1 MSLDVRAITL
11 ERIIIVTT
19 HTIPSEI
26 AGKMVGEIVA
36 ADYRTASVFD
46 KYGIDFCCGGQA
58 SLDAACLEKGV
69 ALEAVLQ
76 DLERA
81 EQAPGL
87 VEQHDQWALD
97 FLADYI
103 VNQFHNYTK
112 DMLPRITEYVETV
125 ANVHG
130 ATHPETL
137 AIAELWPGVRGELAM
152 HMQKEELLLFPY
164 IKRLVHSEAE
174 GTAPKKPP
182 FGSAESLIVEM
193 EEEHDNTGSALGEM
207 EQVTQGFTVPAD
219 GCATF
224 QTLYAY
230 LKEFDAA
237 TKKHVHMEN
246 NILFPKAI
254 ELERSLLAG

>member
-1 MSLDVRAITL
+1 MSLGVRAIPL
-11 ERIIIVTT
+11 ERILIVTT
-19 HTIPSEI
+19 DTIPSAI

-46 KYGIDFCCGGQA
+46 KYGIDFCCGGQT
-58 SLDAACLEKGV
+58 SIDAACRESGVSLES
-69 ALEAVLQ
+69 VLQ
-76 DLERA
+76 DLERV

-130 ATHPETL
+130 ATHPETVT
-137 AIAELWPGVRGELAM
+137 IAELWPGVKGELAM

-182 FGSAESLIVEM
+182 FGSAEDLIVQM

-207 EQVTQGFTVPAD
+207 ERLSDGFTPPAD
-219 GCATF
+219 ACPTF

-254 ELERSLLAG
+254 ALERSLVAA